1 MAGGKETPRQK
12 MIGMMYL
19 VLTAL
24 LALNISKEV
33 LNGFVKVEKSLRVTQ
48 GTLSGKVKETMGELE
63 AKYATNKEKVQPFMT
78 QAQELNKRAAELLT
92 YITQLKARAMSA
104 SVGDYKEQEA
114 KGFSTYLGKDEFGND
129 TTLSLSYIDK
139 KDEYQNLTAF
149 MVGSEPHAPRQ
160 DEYSAHALR
169 VKMEEFREYIKA
181 IKFKDNLGNTREL
194 PDYIKTQVDAAFRF
208 EKEMEDG
215 KEVLWETANF
225 FDMPLAAVMPLMTKM
240 TLDIQDA
247 QEDILAWLLSGVDA
261 RSYKFTKLIPIVV
274 PDQTYIVKGDS
285 MKADILLAAYD
296 ETNSPQII
304 LGNSNFT
311 GTKPSGNVQ
320 GTQLRI
326 AENGLGLFRKTTS
339 GMPTGEVRY
348 EGVIRYQ
355 GPDGAIESFPFV
367 TPKFTIADAALV
379 VDNLDML
386 TIYKGF
392 ANRLSVS
399 IPGVAPDKITVNA
412 GGAAVSK
419 TGPGVYTVKPS
430 ATGEITLDVTGEM
443 PDGSKRNMK
452 KKYKVKVLPPDEAAW
467 GERQG
472 GPLTRGQAKAAF
484 GARPR
489 LTTKRPP
496 GFELEYNAR
505 ITSFV
510 LEVSRSEG
518 APLRLTSTSDAITAE
533 MQKTISQLPS
543 GTYFRF
549 TAIKGENPSGAF
561 NAKDIA
567 FTIQ

>member
-1 MAGGKETPRQK
+1 

-129 TTLSLSYIDK
+129 TTLSLAYIDK

-296 ETNSPQII
+296 ETNSPQIT

-326 AENGLGLFRKTTS
+326 AENGLGLFRKTTA
-339 GMPTGEVRY
+339 GMPSGEVRY

-379 VDNLDML
+379 VDNLDRL
-386 TIYKGF
+386 TLYNGF
-392 ANRLSVS
+392 PNRLSIS
-399 IPGVAPDKITVNA
+399 IPGVSPDKLSVTAGSATVTK
-412 GGAAVSK
+412 VK
-419 TGPGVYTVKPS
+419 PGEYTVKPNG
-430 ATGEITLDVTGEM
+430 TGTIELVVTGEM
-443 PDGSKRNMK
+443 PNGTKKVMK
-452 KKYKVKVLPPDEAAW
+452 KSYKIKNLPQPVVTFGGKLSGKLTKGLLKQLFPKGLLAAKSPDFDIEYPVQVT
-467 GERQG
+467 GFTLVI
-472 GPLTRGQAKAAF
+472 PNPNGQDEEFKSNSNMF
-484 GARPR
+484 
-489 LTTKRPP
+489 
-496 GFELEYNAR
+496 
-505 ITSFV
+505 
-510 LEVSRSEG
+510 
-518 APLRLTSTSDAITAE
+518 TAE
-533 MQKTISQLPS
+533 MQARLNKLPS
-543 GTYFRF
+543 GSYFGILG
-549 TAIKGENPSGAF
+549 IKAQTPSGTVAVRTELG
-561 NAKDIA
+561 
-567 FTIQ
+567 FTLL

>member
-1 MAGGKETPRQK
+1 

-114 KGFSTYLGKDEFGND
+114 NGFSTYLGKDEFGND
-129 TTLSLSYIDK
+129 TTLSLAYIDK

-296 ETNSPQII
+296 ETNSPQIT

-326 AENGLGLFRKTTS
+326 AENGLGLFRKATA
-339 GMPTGEVRY
+339 GMPSGEVRY

-386 TIYKGF
+386 TLYKGF
-392 ANRLSVS
+392 NNRLSVS
-399 IPGVAPDKITVNA
+399 IPGIAPDKLTVSA
-412 GGAAVSK
+412 GTATVTK
-419 TGPGVYTVKPS
+419 TGPGVYTVKPNAS
-430 ATGEITLDVTGEM
+430 GEVTLVVSGEM
-443 PDGSKRNMK
+443 PDGTRRSMSKT
-452 KKYKVKVLPPDEAAW
+452 YKVKSLQPSIPSIS
-467 GERQG
+467 GIGRG
-472 GPLTRGQAKAAF
+472 GAITKARAKAVFNTEMVLKAE
-484 GARPR
+484 
-489 LTTKRPP
+489 KPP
-496 GFELEYNAR
+496 GVEIEYNSR

-510 LEVSRSEG
+510 LQVIRADGTPTKLSSSSDK
-518 APLRLTSTSDAITAE
+518 LTPE
-533 MQKTISQLPS
+533 MIKLIGQLPA
-543 GTYFRF
+543 GTPVGF
-549 TAIKGENPSGAF
+549 TGIKGENPSGTFTGA
-561 NAKDIA
+561 DLY

>member
-114 KGFSTYLGKDEFGND
+114 NGFSTYLGKDEFGND
-129 TTLSLSYIDK
+129 TTLSLAYIDK

-296 ETNSPQII
+296 ETNSPQIT

-326 AENGLGLFRKTTS
+326 AENGLGLFRKTTA
-339 GMPTGEVRY
+339 GMPSGEVRY

-379 VDNLDML
+379 VDNLDRL
-386 TIYKGF
+386 TLYNGF
-392 ANRLSVS
+392 PNRLSIS
-399 IPGVAPDKITVNA
+399 IPGVSPDKLSVTAGSATVTK
-412 GGAAVSK
+412 VK
-419 TGPGVYTVKPS
+419 PGEYTVKPNG
-430 ATGEITLDVTGEM
+430 TGNIELVVTGEM
-443 PDGSKRNMK
+443 PNGTKKVMK
-452 KKYKVKVLPPDEAAW
+452 KSYKIKNLPTPTVTLM
-467 GERQG
+467 GKTSG
-472 GPLTRGQAKAAF
+472 SVSRGQVKQLVSKGLTATKPLDFDIEYPVTVTGFSVLISKAN
-484 GARPR
+484 GADE
-489 LTTKRPP
+489 
-496 GFELEYNAR
+496 ELKSN
-505 ITSFV
+505 SNMF
-510 LEVSRSEG
+510 
-518 APLRLTSTSDAITAE
+518 TAE
-533 MQKTISQLPS
+533 MQSRIGQLQSGGFFSITNIKAQTPS
-543 GTYFRF
+543 GIMNVRSELGFSV
-549 TAIKGENPSGAF
+549 K
-561 NAKDIA
+561 
-567 FTIQ
+567 